1 MSFFGNLQGGG
12 IKGPDVVING
22 DGGSLLPS
30 SSSGIRFSSAHINQQ
45 NQLLSGVTAYDY
57 GQGSVSDDIAYQVT
71 PHKIQKIVPQFRIP
85 SSRTDQLDHDILL
98 SHAVSD
104 GDLAFTIRI
113 VHDRASRLENHAYF
127 EKQNITRAVDPII
140 NLATVNYILRGLQ
153 THMGA
158 NDDNW
163 KAFVLATGWP
173 IETDTYNMDDFRGGD
188 YQHRNISLFIQDYI
202 RPLGVVI
209 GRDNQGGQHQGSNG
223 AVDFPV
229 DHVVTILVDGL
240 CDNMMNLWR
249 RTEIRAGCDLLLALV
264 GVQMQDDVHKPKA
277 DGPTSYKDEN
287 RKQGVLPYQ
296 VFAEG
301 GIDPSSYV
309 VPGEQTEYVLNHWAP
324 NQLRQFF
331 AKKPHLLFELVTT
344 TSVEID
350 ESYFLGYNGRNRGL
364 WHIARSQTYIRVS
377 EQAQRAQKQSF
388 RDDSVNLRGGAL
400 LQVTVAPTWKHATS
414 QPQKKFH
421 IHPVVH
427 AEPLE
432 TKSSIVVGSSSSS
445 SVGPGVGSS
454 VYPVDSPLYLNA
466 AIARREPA
474 TDTGNTSTGSAV
486 KRNAAGGSDATTG
499 SDITMMSI
507 TMSDNAPKRAATN
520 AARAKKSVMDTD
532 VDVSHNIDMQT
543 DAGVVVDHAVVDTTA
558 SRLYARSVV
567 PGAKSVSVVRL
578 AAKKSADAHE

>member
-85 SSRTDQLDHDILL
+85 SSRSDQPAHDILL

-113 VHDRASRLENHAYF
+113 VHDRASRLENYAYF

-153 THMGA
+153 TDMNQ
-158 NDDNW
+158 NDENW
-163 KAFVLATGWP
+163 HAFVQATGWP
-173 IETDTYNMDDFRGGD
+173 VEKETYKMKDFKGGD

-209 GRDNQGGQHQGSNG
+209 GSDNQGGQHQGSNG

-249 RTEIRAGCDLLLALV
+249 RTEIRAGCDLLLALA
-264 GVQMQDDVHKPKA
+264 GVQMKDDKYTPKA
-277 DGPTSYKDEN
+277 FGATSYHEVDRTK
-287 RKQGVLPYQ
+287 GALSYQ
-296 VFAEG
+296 VFSNG
-301 GIDPSSYV
+301 GIDPRTYAL
-309 VPGEQTEYVLNHWAP
+309 PQENTEYVLNHWAP

-331 AKKPHLLFELVTT
+331 AKEPNLLFELVPT

-350 ESYFLGYNGRNRGL
+350 ESYFLGDDGRNRGL
-364 WHIARSQTYIRVS
+364 WHIARSQTYIRAS
-377 EQAQRAQKQSF
+377 EQAQMRGKQSF

-400 LQVTVAPTWKHATS
+400 LQVTVAPTWKHAIS
-414 QPQKKFH
+414 QPVKLH
-421 IHPVVH
+421 HVRPVVH
-427 AEPLE
+427 AGKFPV
-432 TKSSIVVGSSSSS
+432 KSSIAVDPSPSSLVGGLS
-445 SVGPGVGSS
+445 VGSS

-499 SDITMMSI
+499 SDITMMSE
-507 TMSDNAPKRAATN
+507 NAPKRAATN

-532 VDVSHNIDMQT
+532 ADVSHNVDMQT
-543 DAGVVVDHAVVDTTA
+543 DAGVGVDHADVDANA

-567 PGAKSVSVVRL
+567 PGAKSVSVARI
-578 AAKKSADAHE
+578 AAKKSAADAHG